1 MDIGRIIAYSLINP
15 LVVGLV
21 LLLGAALWKRAR
33 AWLVGGAAVWLYFW
47 STGVCFR
54 MLGKGL
60 EGAYPPIAAEALPSA
75 DAIVE
80 LGGGIGR
87 KMNGGVPNLYS
98 GADRVCFAARLWKA
112 GKAPIVVP
120 SCIGAEDADAEILQD
135 FGIPKEAIVIEN
147 EALTT
152 EENAKRIVRLFDC
165 SDCSI
170 GRLSTSRWSSVSGE
184 TTGNKSLQS
193 DQSKNPTNRT
203 IRILLVTSAWHMRRS
218 VLLFEKYAP
227 EVEVVPA
234 PTDHDATIGCVENG
248 SWWHL
253 SARDFVPDPGAMTM
267 NMAFAKE
274 YLGYFIY
281 KYLK

>member
-1 MDIGRIIAYSLINP
+1 MVSFMLMNVRWRFLKGRKVVLDHMDIGRIIAYSLINP

-54 MLGKGL
+54 MLGQGL
-60 EGAYPPIAAEALPSA
+60 EGTYPPIAAEALPSA

-112 GKAPIVVP
+112 GKAPIVIP

-152 EENAKRIVRLFDC
+152 EENAKFVQQLLNEQVEMK
-165 SDCSI
+165 
-170 GRLSTSRWSSVSGE
+170 GGGGE
-184 TTGNKSLQS
+184 R
-193 DQSKNPTNRT
+193 P
-203 IRILLVTSAWHMRRS
+203 RILLVTSAWHMRRS

-253 SARDFVPDPGAMTM
+253 STRDFVPDPGAMAM